1 MREGD
6 ELTPYKKKFL
16 RELNQFSEDT
26 NSPKRWTPEEID
38 EKFSEAGAKRFIKEG
53 RFDDLYQD
61 YVTKPDNEGKAYNI
75 RLGKD
80 VDRKKKS
87 VKSNTKRKPSKKVKG
102 CRCK

>member
-38 EKFSEAGAKRFIKEG
+38 EKFTEAGAKRFIQEG
-53 RFDDLYQD
+53 RFGELYED
-61 YVTKPDNEGKAYNI
+61 YVTKPDNIGKAYSI

-80 VDRKKKS
+80 VDRKRKS
-87 VKSNTKRKPSKKVKG
+87 MRPKTKRNSSKKVKG